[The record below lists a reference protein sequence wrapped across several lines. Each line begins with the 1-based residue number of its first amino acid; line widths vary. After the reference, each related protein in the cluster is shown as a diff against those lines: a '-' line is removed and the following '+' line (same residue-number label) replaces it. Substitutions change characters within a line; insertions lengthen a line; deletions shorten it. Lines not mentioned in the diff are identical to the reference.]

1 MGIRMRTALGA
12 ALVVLVV
19 AAGCSDG
26 DDDDAATND
35 DKGAADDSARDNGD
49 DNGSG
54 DAGDIEAPEG
64 SDPELRQEYIDAIVA
79 ATPPD
84 PSVGFDAAAVECL
97 ATAFVDAAGTDALS
111 DAVTPEELQENP
123 DVGPTELGVEF
134 PDNADDVFY
143 DELST
148 CVDIRALILTN
159 LSGGDE
165 AVSECLEDAVD
176 DDLVKDYTVAVF
188 ISGLAEGDP
197 ERTALEQRI
206 SDVVDPCMP
215 S

>member
-1 MGIRMRTALGA
+1 MGTRMRTALGA
-12 ALVVLVV
+12 ALVLVIAV
-19 AAGCSDG
+19 GVAGCSDG
-26 DDDDAATND
+26 DDDDAAPD
-35 DKGAADDSARDNGD
+35 DKDTTADSGGDEGRGDLGDAADID
-49 DNGSG
+49 
-54 DAGDIEAPEG
+54 APEG

-79 ATPPD
+79 STTPD

-134 PDNADDVFY
+134 PDDADDVFY

-159 LSGGDE
+159 LSSGDE
-165 AVSECLEDAVD
+165 EVSDCLEDAVD

-206 SDVVDPCMP
+206 SEVVDPCMP
-215 S
+215 T